1 MPKVESVWKG
11 KDKWTALVPARRLR
25 LGQKVWW
32 IHTYWLGGYPTSYTK
47 IGLVETKR
55 ARTCVVRDR
64 YGHTWEV
71 EMKDLMVPET

>member
-1 MPKVESVWKG
+1 
-11 KDKWTALVPARRLR
+11 
-25 LGQKVWW
+25 VWW